1 MITER
6 DERFGACG
14 WGRGK
19 RAPCSGHTPG
29 CNGATGFAAVS
40 CPPRPVRL
48 AAPAPSGSPTT
59 SPCAPFAG
67 PSFPTRRIP
76 PSFRSATGGK
86 GQIRIPVRKL
96 HDHGCAAGK
105 CCSVALPVPTP
116 LTATAP
122 LVMLVI

>member
-86 GQIRIPVRKL
+86 GQIRKL

-122 LVMLVI
+122 LVMLVRRS